1 MRKSNKDIFIGEK
14 LKKARTSCGYTQEQ
28 VSEEIDCASRYIGQ
42 IETDRTKGSPAVIID
57 LCNLYGISMDYVY
70 SDYLKNNSNCNTDAI
85 LGYNKLNDEHR
96 QIIDNAIAFL
106 NSLENKKK

>member
-1 MRKSNKDIFIGEK
+1 MRKSNNDIFIGEK
-14 LKKARTSCGYTQEQ
+14 MKKARTACGYTQEQ
-28 VSEEIDCASRYIGQ
+28 VSEEIDCAPRYIGQ
-42 IETDRTKGSPAVIID
+42 IETDRTKGSPAVILD

-70 SDYLKNNSNCNTDAI
+70 SDYLTTKSNCHTDVI
-85 LGYNKLNDEHR
+85 LGYNKLNEEHR